1 MNMDLLVVHGVSLL
15 TSGFFFFFLVVYGF
29 SGGFTNGVDGGF
41 VGWIWWWCVSSAI
54 VVATMGLLSW

>member
-15 TSGFFFFFLVVYGF
+15 TSGFFFFFFGGLWWIYGF

-41 VGWIWWWCVSSAI
+41 VGFCGLE
-54 VVATMGLLSW
+54 VVVVVGMV